1 MLLQNI
7 EKNRNRVQSILTR
20 LDEAE
25 DEEQIAN
32 TLTQLLQEEIVSPE
46 QYEKL
51 MKDDAALELT
61 TIASIMKDTKV

>member
-1 MLLQNI
+1 MLFYIFVFN
-7 EKNRNRVQSILTR
+7 SIPFYSS
-20 LDEAE
+20 DSSHSQ
-25 DEEQIAN
+25 QIAN

-61 TIASIMKDTKV
+61 TIASIIKDTKIV